1 MRVRAAIRHSISHSR
16 STVQLCPWR
25 PSIISRDADGRA
37 TLRAVRLSAPI
48 KLDGQLDEAVYA
60 ATPSFTDFFQ
70 MEPVEGQ
77 VATEKTEGWLFFDED
92 AIYVTFRCWESRP
105 DALVA
110 NEMRRDNNNIF
121 QNDHIAFL
129 IDPFYDRRNGLE
141 FAINPIGG
149 RWDGQITNER
159 QFNADW
165 NPVWDLSVGRF
176 EGGWTVELVI
186 PFKSLR
192 YRPGTRAD
200 LGLQR
205 APGQQGRRTKHPFS
219 RSCRARS
226 DSARSFSRRSH
237 QRSSGSKRRL
247 DRETS
252 RSSRTPSPA

>member
-1 MRVRAAIRHSISHSR
+1 MRTAAPRCERSDCPLRSSSMASSMKRSTRRRPRSPTSFRWSR
-16 STVQLCPWR
+16 SKARSR
-25 PSIISRDADGRA
+25 PRKQKAGSSSTR
-37 TLRAVRLSAPI
+37 
-48 KLDGQLDEAVYA
+48 
-60 ATPSFTDFFQ
+60 TPFY
-70 MEPVEGQ
+70 
-77 VATEKTEGWLFFDED
+77 L
-92 AIYVTFRCWESRP
+92 TFRCWESRP

-192 YRPGTRAD
+192 YRPGRAQIWGFNARRVNKGEERNV
-200 LGLQR
+200 LSHQAAAR
-205 APGQQGRRTKHPFS
+205 ARAARALSVVARVHGRRTRGAAGIAKPRGQAVRRFGPDE
-219 RSCRARS
+219 RRQR
-226 DSARSFSRRSH
+226 DSGRLQRRV
-237 QRSSGSKRRL
+237 GT
-247 DRETS
+247 TS
-252 RSSRTPSPA
+252 ALT

>member
-1 MRVRAAIRHSISHSR
+1 MVPSPPRAAVLAAMVFVFLASIARAGQVGTADSAGSGGD
-16 STVQLCPWR
+16 
-25 PSIISRDADGRA
+25 PSLDLPFTFDGPAVPVAPNIISRDADGRA

-48 KLDGQLDEAVYA
+48 KLDGELDEAVYA

-159 QFNADW
+159 QFNA
-165 NPVWDLSVGRF
+165 
-176 EGGWTVELVI
+176 
-186 PFKSLR
+186 
-192 YRPGTRAD
+192 
-200 LGLQR
+200 
-205 APGQQGRRTKHPFS
+205 
-219 RSCRARS
+219 
-226 DSARSFSRRSH
+226 
-237 QRSSGSKRRL
+237 
-247 DRETS
+247 
-252 RSSRTPSPA
+252 

>member
-1 MRVRAAIRHSISHSR
+1 MRTAAPRCEPI
-16 STVQLCPWR
+16 
-25 PSIISRDADGRA
+25 
-37 TLRAVRLSAPI
+37 RLSTPI

-60 ATPSFTDFFQ
+60 TTPSFTDFFQ

-192 YRPGTRAD
+192 YRPGRAQIWGFNARRVNKGEERNILSHEAAARARTARALSVVARINGRRPRSTAWIPKPRD
-200 LGLQR
+200 QAVRRLRPDERRQRDSGRLQR
-205 APGQQGRRTKHPFS
+205 CVGRH
-219 RSCRARS
+219 
-226 DSARSFSRRSH
+226 RR
-237 QRSSGSKRRL
+237 
-247 DRETS
+247 
-252 RSSRTPSPA
+252 